1 MLRRLGRE
9 EAASTLLRETLALD
23 PLDHGRDIF
32 AATTRRAEAQN
43 RLDLA
48 LDFARA
54 GLYGE
59 ALKAL
64 EGAVGEPLSG
74 AAPLIHYYMA
84 HFARRL
90 GDEATARAHG
100 AKARAAN
107 PDYCFPARLEE
118 IAILQGAIAADPADP
133 RRPTT
138 SAIFSMTVS
147 VIDEAIACWRTSAA
161 LDPTFSIVW
170 RNLGIGA
177 FNVRKDPIEAARC
190 YERAFAAAPGDA
202 RLLYERDQLWRRLGR
217 PPGDRLAELRKHRV
231 LVDQRDDLTVEFCA
245 LLNQSALTT
254 RPWRS

>member
-1 MLRRLGRE
+1 MSLRRGSDNLRARNLKAIVLRRLGRE

-23 PLDHGRDIF
+23 PLDHWARYLRGDVL
-32 AATTRRAEAQN
+32 ASGGQN

-64 EGAVGEPLSG
+64 EGAFGEPLSG

-84 HFARRL
+84 HFARRM
-90 GDEATARAHG
+90 GDEATARMHG
-100 AKARAAN
+100 EKARAAN

-118 IAILQGAIAADPADP
+118 IAILQGAIAADPGDP
-133 RRPTT
+133 KAPYYLGNLLYDRQRY
-138 SAIFSMTVS
+138 
-147 VIDEAIACWRTSAA
+147 DEAIACWRTSAA

-177 FNVRKDPIEAARC
+177 FNVRKDPIEAARLLREGVC
-190 YERAFAAAPGDA
+190 GRA
-202 RLLYERDQLWRRLGR
+202 RRRATALRTRSALEATR
-217 PPGDRLAELRKHRV
+217 PPSR
-231 LVDQRDDLTVEFCA
+231 
-245 LLNQSALTT
+245 
-254 RPWRS
+254 RSVG